1 MSTKIPRGNIDK
13 LFAVAVTADVTSRNA
28 NTTTEFDMTVPGVKV
43 NDIVVCW
50 NKLALNAGAAL
61 VSARVKSAD
70 TIATTWVNATG
81 SGVDPASQTYI
92 FVIAR
97 PETPGALPAIFNA

>member
-13 LFAVAVTADVTSRNA
+13 LFAVSITADVSSRTA

-43 NDIVVCW
+43 NDIVVCC
-50 NKLALNAGAAL
+50 
-61 VSARVKSAD
+61 VKSAD

-97 PETPGALPAIFNA
+97 PETPGGLPAIFNA